1 VPGRDPK
8 NWQFQGSQNGTAWTT
23 LDTRTNETFA
33 SRFLTKQ
40 YAITNTTA
48 FAYYR
53 LNITANNGDANGLQL
68 SEMAFTYRVEAPTN
82 LMATAGDSQV
92 VLNWTVSS
100 GATGY
105 NVKRSTVSN
114 GTYTVIAADLIPLAY
129 TNAGLVNGAA
139 YYYVVSAT
147 NAFGESA
154 NSIEASAHP
163 VSTASIP
170 FSFVAGGSQIQLSW
184 PMDHLGW
191 RLETQ
196 TNSPGAGISSNWV
209 TVPNSNLTN
218 QFALPVDA
226 IDGSVFFRLTYP

>member
-1 VPGRDPK
+1 
-8 NWQFQGSQNGTAWTT
+8 
-23 LDTRTNETFA
+23 
-33 SRFLTKQ
+33 
-40 YAITNTTA
+40 
-48 FAYYR
+48 
-53 LNITANNGDANGLQL
+53 
-68 SEMAFTYRVEAPTN
+68 
-82 LMATAGDSQV
+82 V
-92 VLNWTVSS
+92 VLNWTAVA